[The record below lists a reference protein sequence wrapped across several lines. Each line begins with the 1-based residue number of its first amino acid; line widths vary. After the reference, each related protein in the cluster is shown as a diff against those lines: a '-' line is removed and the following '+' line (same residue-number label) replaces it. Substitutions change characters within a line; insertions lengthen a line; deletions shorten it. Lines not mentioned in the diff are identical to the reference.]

1 MSTRTRPLAGLF
13 SDEEDVLSGDFLKE
27 GNRVKSIETISLDRI
42 DQEDGVIARDIL
54 SPSSVLLL
62 PAGLDL
68 STLRSSRPDMVDLLR
83 KHGITEIP
91 VKKHEPITPSEFRTL
106 LHNIVPPVATIDPL
120 LAQVTVYQMDA
131 VYDGIRK
138 KDTRERGIHS
148 LLSVAQNLPGE
159 IRKGS
164 QITLSLAEK
173 HSIREKE
180 ALHGLNVALLSGYI
194 SDRLFPLWRGFTEE
208 LTIGGL
214 FHDIGKAFLSSSGES
229 EGKNESI
236 LLVHPLLGET
246 LLRDSGIRDRH
257 ILSSV
262 RSHHESWD
270 GTGHPDG
277 LSGNKIPLAARILS
291 VANLFDSILST
302 APDGERTRSDQAI
315 SSLISR
321 TEGSFDRSV
330 VRALLASIGLYPPGS
345 VVELSD
351 GRTGVVLETRE
362 RDLLRPRVL
371 LMEGLRK
378 NRGLLPQ
385 ILDLKK
391 ERSIHIRKAGDD
403 YGRFPFTPL
412 EKEGRG
418 RPRVIFRKNRSPAGI
433 KNQD

>member
-1 MSTRTRPLAGLF
+1 M
-13 SDEEDVLSGDFLKE
+13 
-27 GNRVKSIETISLDRI
+27 KSIESISLDRI
-42 DQEDGVIARDIL
+42 DLEDGVLARDIL
-54 SPSSVLLL
+54 SPSLVLLL
-62 PAGLDL
+62 PAGLNL
-68 STLRSSRPDMVDLLR
+68 ATLRTTRPDLVDLLR
-83 KHGITEIP
+83 KNGIHEIP
-91 VKKHEPITPSEFRTL
+91 IKKHEPITPSEFRTL
-106 LHNIVPPVATIDPL
+106 LHRIVPPVTTIDPL
-120 LAQVTVYQMDA
+120 LAQVTVYQMNA
-131 VYDGIRK
+131 VYDNIRE

-173 HSIREKE
+173 HSPRERE

-194 SDRLFPLWRGFTEE
+194 SDSLFPLWRSFTEE
-208 LTIGGL
+208 LTTGGL
-214 FHDIGKAFLSSSGES
+214 FHDMGKAFLGSPGEP
-229 EGKNESI
+229 EEKNERI
-236 LLVHPLLGET
+236 LLIHPLLGET
-246 LLRDSGIRDRH
+246 LLRDSGISDRH

-262 RSHHESWD
+262 RSHHEAWD
-270 GTGHPDG
+270 GSGHPDG

-315 SSLISR
+315 SSLISC
-321 TEGSFDRSV
+321 TEGRFDRSV

-378 NRGLLPQ
+378 NREQVLE

-391 ERSIHIRKAGDD
+391 ETSLHIRKAGDD
-403 YGRFPFTPL
+403 YGRQPFKPL
-412 EKEGRG
+412 EKVGGG
-418 RPRVIFRKNRSPAGI
+418 RPRVIFRKNRVPVGI
-433 KNQD
+433 KN

>member
-1 MSTRTRPLAGLF
+1 M
-13 SDEEDVLSGDFLKE
+13 
-27 GNRVKSIETISLDRI
+27 KSVESVSLDRL
-42 DQEDGVIARDIL
+42 DQEEGVLARDIL

-68 STLRSSRPDMVDLLR
+68 AALRTARPDMVGLLR
-83 KHGITEIP
+83 KHGILEIP

-106 LHNIVPPVATIDPL
+106 LHRVVPPVSTLDPL

-138 KDTRERGIHS
+138 RETRERGIRS

-173 HSIREKE
+173 PSAGERE

-214 FHDIGKAFLSSSGES
+214 FHDMGKAFLGSPGES
-229 EGKNESI
+229 DGGRERI
-236 LLVHPLLGET
+236 QLIHPLLGET
-246 LLRDSGIRDRH
+246 LLRDSGIADRH

-262 RSHHESWD
+262 RSHHEAWN

-277 LSGNKIPLAARILS
+277 LSGNKIPLAARIVS
-291 VANLFDSILST
+291 VANLFDSILAAS
-302 APDGERTRSDQAI
+302 PDGERTRSDQAI

-321 TEGSFDRSV
+321 TEGRFDRSV

-378 NRGLLPQ
+378 NRERLPE

-391 ERSIHIRKAGDD
+391 ETSIHIRKAGDD
-403 YGRFPFTPL
+403 YGRLPFTPL
-412 EKEGRG
+412 EREGRG
-418 RPRVIFRKNRSPAGI
+418 RPRVVFRKNRAPAGI
-433 KNQD
+433 KIQD